1 MKAVVWRGERNVT
14 IETVEDARIE
24 NPTDILMR
32 ITSTAICG
40 TDLHIYEGR
49 MGDVNNLVIGH
60 EPLGV
65 VEEVGPAVVSIHV
78 LWCLLTS
85 VVAFATTVCGATVL
99 PA

>member
-24 NPTDILMR
+24 SPTDILMR

-49 MGDVNNLVIGH
+49 MGEVNGMVIGH
-60 EPLGV
+60 EP
-65 VEEVGPAVVSIHV
+65 
-78 LWCLLTS
+78 
-85 VVAFATTVCGATVL
+85 
-99 PA
+99 